1 MTNKRQTTTSFILV
15 ILIIIFVIFFWITSA
30 QSELG
35 GKLIQNAS
43 GLTAETGEG
52 PFSQLNSLS
61 LQSATETP
69 PPPTPTLKQTAS
81 PTFTATVTQTP
92 TATPTPPFSGTEI
105 IGHTVL
111 ERPLEVYRF
120 GTGSHPHMIV
130 AGIHG
135 GYEWNTVSLAYELIE
150 LLNKEPERIPADKT
164 LYILPNLNPD
174 GYAKQLGPDGRA
186 NANNVDINRNWD
198 SNWHATWYGANCWSQ
213 RPITAGDKPE
223 SEPETRALKNFILD
237 RKIEAVISYHSA
249 AYNIFSGG
257 YPYDQVSIDL
267 ANALA
272 SASPYYFP
280 PYYGDCFYT
289 GQFVDWV
296 SDQNIAGV
304 DIELK
309 NHVDTDYSINVY
321 ILDAFL
327 EWDYPEKEE

>member
-1 MTNKRQTTTSFILV
+1 MTNNKQTTISVFLV
-15 ILIIIFVIFFWITSA
+15 ILIIVIVIFFWIASKE
-30 QSELG
+30 SELG
-35 GKLIQNAS
+35 SALFQNES
-43 GLTAETGEG
+43 VLTAETGENL
-52 PFSQLNSLS
+52 SSHINSLTW
-61 LQSATETP
+61 QTATETP
-69 PPPTPTLKQTAS
+69 SLPTLTSTPTAS
-81 PTFTATVTQTP
+81 PTFTATATE
-92 TATPTPPFSGTEI
+92 TPTPTPTQSFSGIEI

-111 ERPLEVYRF
+111 ERPLEMYRF
-120 GTGSHPHMIV
+120 GTGSHPHLIV

-150 LLNKEPERIPADKT
+150 LLKKEPERIPSDKT

-198 SNWHATWYGANCWSQ
+198 SNWQANWYGVNCWSQ
-213 RPITAGDKPE
+213 RPITAGDNPE
-223 SEPETRALKNFILD
+223 SEPETRALKNFILE

-257 YPYDQVSIDL
+257 YPYDEVSIDL

-272 SASPYYFP
+272 SASPYYYP
-280 PYYGDCFYT
+280 PYYGDCTYT

-296 SDQNIAGV
+296 SDQSIAAV

-309 NHVDTDYSINVY
+309 NHVDTDYSINVN

-327 EWDYPEKEE
+327 AWDYPEKEE